1 MSVHQFH
8 KKEFHICAKDSSCIE
23 GGASYT
29 EGGRSKT
36 EGGGGFQKKKGG
48 VPKRKG
54 YPLPGTP
61 STPSGMPLPG
71 FNRAD

>member
-1 MSVHQFH
+1 MYRGGGLPTQ
-8 KKEFHICAKDSSCIE
+8 KE
-23 GGASYT
+23 GGP
-29 EGGRSKT
+29 KQK
-36 EGGGGFQKKKGG
+36 GGGGVQKKKGG